1 MTENVYCVKKIN
13 SKRKILIRSKNLTY
27 KIKTKII
34 LSNLNFKILQE
45 GISCIMGPNG
55 AGKSILLKIISGLI
69 LPTSGVLSINKDCK
83 TVYVSQKTI
92 FLRRTV
98 YQNLV
103 YPLKINNIFSETV
116 HPKII
121 NFLEISDLMRFKNH
135 SARRLSEGQQQLL
148 AVIRGLIIEP
158 NILLLDEPC
167 SNLDPKSANVI
178 EQIIKNSSKSGI
190 KIILVTHDLLQTKRL
205 ADDII
210 FLHNGKI
217 IEHSNKSF
225 FFNKSNSRQV
235 KNYLNGKLLK

>member
-1 MTENVYCVKKIN
+1 MIDNIDCVKKLN
-13 SKRKILIRSKNLTY
+13 LERKFLIRTKNLSH
-27 KIKTKII
+27 KIKTKVI
-34 LSNLNFKILQE
+34 LSNLNFQIFQK
-45 GISCIMGPNG
+45 GICCIMGPNG

-69 LPTSGVLSINKDCK
+69 APTSGLLSVNKDCK
-83 TVYVSQKTI
+83 TFYVSQRTI
-92 FLRRTV
+92 FLRRSV

-103 YPLKINNIFSETV
+103 YPLKINNIFSRTV
-116 HPKII
+116 HEKII
-121 NFLEISDLMRFKNH
+121 NFLEISNLMKFKNQ
-135 SARRLSEGQQQLL
+135 SARKLSIGQQQLL

>member
-1 MTENVYCVKKIN
+1 MTSNIFCKKKTN
-13 SKRKILIRSKNLTY
+13 LERKFLIRTKNLTH
-27 KIKTKII
+27 KIKTKEI
-34 LSNLNFKILQE
+34 LSNLNFQILQT

-69 LPTSGVLSINKDCK
+69 VPTAGTLSIKKDCK
-83 TVYVSQKTI
+83 TIYVSQKTI
-92 FLRRTV
+92 FLRRSV

-103 YPLKINNIFSETV
+103 YPLKINNIFSRTV
-116 HPKII
+116 HEKII
-121 NFLEISDLMRFKNH
+121 NFLEISNLMKFKNQ
-135 SARRLSEGQQQLL
+135 SARKLSIGQQQLL